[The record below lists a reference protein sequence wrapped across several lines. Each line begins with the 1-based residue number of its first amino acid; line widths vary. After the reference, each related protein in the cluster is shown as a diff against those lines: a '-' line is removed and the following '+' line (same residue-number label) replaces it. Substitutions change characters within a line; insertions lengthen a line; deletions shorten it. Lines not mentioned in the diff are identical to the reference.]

1 MPKKS
6 IPQNHRDLGEFFRSV
21 DLAENRVDIPS
32 AEVFTDDGVADL
44 ERSADAKDSDVRAR
58 ILGTVKK
65 LRHVGGIK
73 PLATVQPDWEHF
85 LDGLEASHPNF
96 LAFIELLRDQFALT
110 TCLGDGRVCLPP
122 VLLDG
127 PPGIGKTDF
136 ALTLAVWLRAPL
148 LCLDMASAQSGA
160 ALAGS
165 DAFWSNSQPGR
176 LFDTLALGPVANP
189 IVMLDELDKAAV
201 GGRYSPEAA
210 LYQLLEP
217 KSAAQFRDLS
227 VPQVSLDAS
236 HVCWIATTNDVSV
249 LPKPIRSRFVE
260 LSIPA
265 PTREQVVRIVHSIYA
280 GLRERRAWG
289 RAMHEE
295 LPAEVAELLADCTPR
310 AVRVQLERACGKAAR
325 RGSNVLSPEDLVVER
340 PISKQRRGIGFVGVV

>member
-6 IPQNHRDLGEFFRSV
+6 IPQNHRDLGDFFRSV
-21 DLAENRVDIPS
+21 DLAQNRTDIPS
-32 AEVFTDDGVADL
+32 AEVFTDDGVAEL
-44 ERSADAKDSDVRAR
+44 ERSAEAKDSEVRAR
-58 ILGTVKK
+58 ISGTAKK
-65 LRHVGGIK
+65 LRQVGGNK
-73 PLATVQPDWEHF
+73 PFAVVPPDWEVF
-85 LDGLEASHPNF
+85 LDGLEQSHPNF
-96 LAFIELLRDQFALT
+96 VALIEVLRDQFALT
-110 TCLGDGRVCLPP
+110 TLFGDGRVCLPP

-136 ALTLAVWLRAPL
+136 ALTLAAWLKAPL

-189 IVMLDELDKAAV
+189 VVMLDELDKVAT

-227 VPQVSLDAS
+227 VPQVPLDAS
-236 HVCWIATTNDVSV
+236 HVLWIATTNVVDVLS
-249 LPKPIRSRFVE
+249 KPIRSRFVE

-265 PTREQVVRIVHSIYA
+265 PTRDQVLKIVHSIYA
-280 GLRERRAWG
+280 GLRERKVWG
-289 RAMHEE
+289 HALHER
-295 LPAEVAELLADCTPR
+295 LPDDVADMLAACTPR
-310 AVRVQLERACGKAAR
+310 AIRVHLERACGRAAR
-325 RGSNVLSPEDLVVER
+325 RGRSDLTREDVVIEKKAA
-340 PISKQRRGIGFVGVV
+340 PRRVIGFTGDL